1 MVAKEKKKKKRWFIQ
16 FIHFSYRHKIFKALH
31 GQNEFFLKK
40 ERIAKKEEGSPT
52 AVLHPVSSEQREK
65 NERIVKKDFIFPLV
79 DPASCSWM
87 ALVWTWFRLVFLR
100 VSVLLLFFSFTGCF
114 FFPGLSFVPLSVQW
128 VEKASGSLDPL
139 SPLICV
145 SPLTKYLLLNTL
157 LPHSDSL
164 LLSVEEEIFF
174 FFFGVCHLFLFFP
187 ELWVNSC
194 PRGKHYTCH
203 KQPINLGMFLKN
215 NGTIFFFK

>member
-1 MVAKEKKKKKRWFIQ
+1 M
-16 FIHFSYRHKIFKALH
+16 IHFSYRHKIFKALH
-31 GQNEFFLKK
+31 GQNEQKKRKVRPQRFYILFHQNRGRKMKGLWRRIFF
-40 ERIAKKEEGSPT
+40 
-52 AVLHPVSSEQREK
+52 
-65 NERIVKKDFIFPLV
+65 FPLV

-100 VSVLLLFFSFTGCF
+100 VSVLLLFFSCTGCF

-164 LLSVEEEIFF
+164 LLSVEEEIF
-174 FFFGVCHLFLFFP
+174 LFF
-187 ELWVNSC
+187 LVSV
-194 PRGKHYTCH
+194 
-203 KQPINLGMFLKN
+203 
-215 NGTIFFFK
+215 IFFFSFLNSEWTPALGVNTTPAINNP